1 MNKKEIFTIPNILSL
16 FRLILIP
23 VYVYLY
29 MNAQKAT
36 DYWIAA
42 GVLAVS
48 ALTDMADGII
58 ARKFNMI
65 TKLGKILDPIAD
77 KATQGILMICL
88 GLKYR
93 NMWMLF
99 AFFVIKEGF
108 MAVMG
113 IVNLRHGKMLNG
125 AKLSGKVCTTVLFIC
140 MILLIL
146 IPDMDKSAVNSIIII
161 SAFFMLISLIS
172 YLVAYFTRSN
182 ELVSIGKEQ
191 AE

>member
-65 TKLGKILDPIAD
+65 SKLGKILDPIAD